1 MHPHT
6 PATPGMPTEP
16 EPIAQVNTGM
26 QVVDSAG
33 EEVGTVSAVQMPDT
47 GDAADVPP
55 ADADR
60 LRRTGY
66 VRVETSGLL
75 SHDAFVEAGQVSHVD
90 EVDGGV
96 VTLNVTKDRL
106 LRAT

>member
-6 PATPGMPTEP
+6 PATPGNPTEP

-26 QVVDSAG
+26 QVVDAAG
-33 EEVGTVSAVQMPDT
+33 EQVGTVSAVQMPDT
-47 GDAADVPP
+47 GDP
-55 ADADR
+55 AVAPQDAER
-60 LRRTGY
+60 LRRTGF
-66 VRVETSGLL
+66 VRVDPGGLL
-75 SHDAFVEAGQVSHVD
+75 SRDTFVEAGQVAEVV

-106 LRAT
+106 LKGT